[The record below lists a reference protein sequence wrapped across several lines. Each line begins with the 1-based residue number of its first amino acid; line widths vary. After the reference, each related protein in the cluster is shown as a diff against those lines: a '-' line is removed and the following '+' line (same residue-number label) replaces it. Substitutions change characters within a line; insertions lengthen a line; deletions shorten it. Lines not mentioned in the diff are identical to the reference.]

1 MSRRRGPAR
10 IIAGITTAVVL
21 VMVGA
26 SCASGGQEQVS
37 RQPSTSQSAAS
48 GPAEP
53 SAASK
58 PSSSTGLPQGST
70 VTYEFRD
77 SSVPPPYHR
86 SYVLTFTEEQ
96 ARIVVDSYGEILA
109 DQTRQMTPEAW
120 GQVSATYPEVS
131 GITVTE
137 PEQGCTGGTGFAL
150 KVEYGGA
157 VAQDLDGYAC
167 GGVNADVEERL
178 LAWVQP
184 VRSLFPSMDDL
195 APER

>member
-1 MSRRRGPAR
+1 MRRSRGSAR
-10 IIAGITTAVVL
+10 TIAGMMSAAVL
-21 VMVGA
+21 VMMGA

-37 RQPSTSQSAAS
+37 GQPSASQSTA
-48 GPAEP
+48 P
-53 SAASK
+53 
-58 PSSSTGLPQGST
+58 GLPQGST
-70 VTYEFRD
+70 VTYAFHD

-86 SYVLTFTEEQ
+86 SYVLTFTAEQ

-150 KVEYGGA
+150 KVEQEGA

-167 GGVNADVEERL
+167 GGVNADIEERL

-184 VRSLFPSMDDL
+184 VRSLFPPMDDL
-195 APER
+195 APEG